1 MDHPIRVMT
10 VGSRAGR
17 LPGEMATSDFERDP
31 RPEEEQSPVGSELIG
46 VKLTLLLG
54 IGFLAVLAAFFLIGP
69 VVGRDARAPR
79 SRRRGDPG
87 PRQGDPP
94 G

>member
-1 MDHPIRVMT
+1 
-10 VGSRAGR
+10 
-17 LPGEMATSDFERDP
+17 MATSDFERDP

-54 IGFLAVLAAFFLIGP
+54 IGLLAVLAAFFLIGP
-69 VVGRDARAPR
+69 VVGMLVLLAAVVAAILALVKVIRRAEE
-79 SRRRGDPG
+79 
-87 PRQGDPP
+87 PP

>member
-1 MDHPIRVMT
+1 
-10 VGSRAGR
+10 
-17 LPGEMATSDFERDP
+17 MATSDFERDP

-69 VVGRDARAPR
+69 VVGMLVLLAAVVAAILALVKVIRRAEE
-79 SRRRGDPG
+79 
-87 PRQGDPP
+87 PP